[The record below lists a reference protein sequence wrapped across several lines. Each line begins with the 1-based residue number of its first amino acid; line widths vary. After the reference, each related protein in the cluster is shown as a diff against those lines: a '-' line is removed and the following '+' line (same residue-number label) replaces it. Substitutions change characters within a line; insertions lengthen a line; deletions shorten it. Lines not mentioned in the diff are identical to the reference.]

1 MSVRLTALLMLVT
14 LINFTAVY
22 ACDESEQYDTDRD
35 RNVADMTLRLSEY
48 LYEIQQNTS
57 TVQFRVDSPLG
68 DIWVS
73 FDDFNGHFAMI
84 KQGVRDDTVIVDI
97 NADSLDTEAGFI
109 GMMLRSES
117 FFDVDK
123 FPKMRFVGRGFEWY
137 GNRRAILK
145 GDLTVQNV
153 THPVAF
159 YVELVDIEAD
169 SAGSDII
176 TVKASTTIKRSRFG
190 IHTLLPIVS
199 DDVNLYMSINAHRV
213 DSSAYIVSRLQD

>member
-73 FDDFNGHFAMI
+73 FDAVSYTH
-84 KQGVRDDTVIVDI
+84 
-97 NADSLDTEAGFI
+97 
-109 GMMLRSES
+109 
-117 FFDVDK
+117 
-123 FPKMRFVGRGFEWY
+123 
-137 GNRRAILK
+137 
-145 GDLTVQNV
+145 LT
-153 THPVAF
+153 
-159 YVELVDIEAD
+159 
-169 SAGSDII
+169 
-176 TVKASTTIKRSRFG
+176 
-190 IHTLLPIVS
+190 LPT
-199 DDVNLYMSINAHRV
+199 M
-213 DSSAYIVSRLQD
+213 Q